1 MNANYQLFL
10 WNHQMMRLKA
20 KEHDP
25 PHIHAIYG
33 ERSGIYV
40 ISNSKRIK
48 GNLPKRA
55 EKMVEEFIKK
65 NKTELLEM
73 WNTQELTKLPPLE

>member
-1 MNANYQLFL
+1 MPTISYFYGIII
-10 WNHQMMRLKA
+10 MMRLKA

-25 PHIHAIYG
+25 PHIHVIYG
-33 ERSGIYV
+33 ERSGIYA

-55 EKMVEEFIKK
+55 EKWWKSLLKRIKP
-65 NKTELLEM
+65 NH
-73 WNTQELTKLPPLE
+73 